1 MHHRKRSI
9 GGCGY
14 AANRKL
20 PKQSVGKAHRLC
32 KDVLCCVVYK
42 KQKKE
47 PTQMSANW
55 VKKQSVHATE
65 YHGAME

>member
-1 MHHRKRSI
+1 MPCITERGQF

-32 KDVLCCVVYK
+32 KDVLCCVVYNK
-42 KQKKE
+42 KKE
-47 PTQMSANW
+47 PTQMSVNL
-55 VKKQSVHATE
+55 VKRRWSLHVTE
-65 YHGAME
+65 